1 MPELT
6 RANANPIQ
14 NLTQGMSERVLIL
27 TVGTGPGIAK
37 ALAIHGIDRQNPDRV
52 LLLATSRSAEE
63 SVPILREHV
72 STRFL
77 ERIDAPYVFD
87 DFDNVERLFEQY
99 LKIIEDEVLNQ
110 GIPPKEV
117 HVNFTSGTKAMSS
130 ALLAA
135 ATTLGLGQ
143 VHVIKGERSP
153 DDGRVI
159 EGTEVLQTLSPRS
172 FQLRQGLDQF
182 TSLFDQAYYP
192 AAYEVVRRIQE
203 RHLDAKNPDQIALFA
218 KVAAF
223 YAAWD
228 RQDLDAALADETK
241 LNSEQ
246 LSHAEEHLPAA
257 IADAVYQHTKKVL
270 GIMANADY
278 HAYRLA
284 DLIENAERRYQQ
296 GAFADAMMR
305 LYRATEYLA
314 QYRLYHAHDKI
325 ETKDLDVSKLPK
337 ALRPKYADLGAAEDI
352 INLSML
358 NAYRLLRD
366 LEDDLGAAFMAAYD
380 EKKSDLKR
388 LLNKRNN
395 SILAHGF
402 QPVAAADVAL
412 LRDQFVVPLA
422 EQYVSSFDELRS
434 HVRFPTFG

>member
-1 MPELT
+1 
-6 RANANPIQ
+6 
-14 NLTQGMSERVLIL
+14 MSERVLIL

-37 ALAIHGIDRQNPDRV
+37 ALAVHGIDRQNPDRV
-52 LLLATSRSAEE
+52 ILLATSRSAREN
-63 SVPILREHV
+63 VPILREHV
-72 STRFL
+72 SPRFL
-77 ERIDAPYVFD
+77 ERIDEPYVFD

-99 LKIIEDEVLNQ
+99 LETIEKEVLDK

-130 ALLAA
+130 ALVAA

-143 VHVIKGERSP
+143 VHVIKGTRDS
-153 DDGRVI
+153 DTGRVI
-159 EGTEVLQTLSPRS
+159 EGTEELQMLSPRS

-192 AAYEVVRRIQE
+192 AASEVVQRLQE
-203 RHLDAKNPDQIALFA
+203 RHLDAKNPEQIALFA
-218 KVAAF
+218 RVASF

-228 RQDLDAALADETK
+228 RQDLDAALAEDTK
-241 LNSEQ
+241 LDDEQ
-246 LSHAEEHLPAA
+246 LEQAKDHLPTAF
-257 IADAVYQHTKKVL
+257 ADAVYQHTKKVL

-284 DLIENAERRYQQ
+284 DLLENAERRYQQ

-314 QYRLYHAHDKI
+314 QHRLYHAHDKI
-325 ETKDLDVSKLPK
+325 ETKDLDLSKLPD
-337 ALRPKYADLGAAEDI
+337 ALQPTYADMGPATDT

-358 NAYRLLRD
+358 NAYRLLHD
-366 LEDDLGAAFMAAYD
+366 LDDELGTAFMTAYNK
-380 EKKSDLKR
+380 KKSDLKR

-402 QPVAAADVAL
+402 QPVAEEDVAL

-422 EQYVSSFDELRS
+422 EEYIPKFAEFRS
-434 HVRFPTFG
+434 HVRFPTFE